1 MLTKVR
7 QNHEYTKGMDKVEI
21 ALERMFEAFLSRIP
35 SIVLGVV
42 VLVVGLWLIR
52 VLLRLLRRRFERRNV
67 DLSLRDFLL
76 SVIKISLYILL
87 LLSVASTVG
96 IQTTSFIAVM
106 GAASLSIG
114 LALQGSLS
122 NFAGGVL
129 ILLFKPFRIGD
140 YVETAAGGTGVV
152 EKIDIL
158 YTTMRTDDGIAV
170 FAPNGPLAN
179 TVITNY
185 SSITRRRIVYRVQLS
200 AEADVDQARQLISEV
215 LISDYRMLNTP
226 RPEVRIEE
234 MTETVTK
241 LVIRVWTPK
250 ETYVEAYYDNFEQIK
265 AALDKNGV
273 KVLAA
278 S

>member
-1 MLTKVR
+1 
-7 QNHEYTKGMDKVEI
+7 MDKIER
-21 ALERMFEAFLSRIP
+21 ALEHLADAILLRIP
-35 SIVLGVV
+35 SIVLGIV
-42 VLVVGLWLIR
+42 VLVLGTWLIR
-52 VLLRLLRRRFERRNV
+52 LTLKLVRRRFERRNV

-87 LLSVASTVG
+87 LLTVASTIG
-96 IQTTSFIAVM
+96 IKTTSFIAVM

-140 YVETAAGGTGVV
+140 YVETATGAAGMV

-158 YTTMRTDDGIAV
+158 YTTMRTEDGIAV

-185 SSITRRRIVYRVQLS
+185 SSITRRRITYQIQVS
-200 AEADVDQARQLISEV
+200 AEADLGQVRQVIGDV
-215 LISDYRMLNTP
+215 LKADYRLLNTP
-226 RPEVRIEE
+226 RPEVRLA
-234 MTETVTK
+234 ETTDTTAK
-241 LVIRVWTPK
+241 LAVRTWTPK
-250 ETYVEAYYDNFEQIK
+250 ETYQEAYDGNLEAVK
-265 AALDKNGV
+265 AALEKAGV
-273 KVLAA
+273 KVL
-278 S
+278 SVS

>member
-140 YVETAAGGTGVV
+140 YVETATGGTGVV

>member
-1 MLTKVR
+1 
-7 QNHEYTKGMDKVEI
+7 MDKIER
-21 ALERMFEAFLSRIP
+21 ALEHLADAILQRIP
-35 SIVLGVV
+35 SIVLGIV
-42 VLVVGLWLIR
+42 VLVVGTWLIR
-52 VLLRLLRRRFERRNV
+52 LLLKLVRRRFVRRNV

-87 LLSVASTVG
+87 FLTVASTVG
-96 IQTTSFIAVM
+96 IKTTSFIAVM
-106 GAASLSIG
+106 GAASLSVG

-140 YVETAAGGTGVV
+140 YVETAAGAAGVV

-158 YTTMRTDDGIAV
+158 YTTMRTEDGIAV

-185 SSITRRRIVYRVQLS
+185 SSITRRRITYQVQVPAEVDLSHVRQVIGEALAADYRV
-200 AEADVDQARQLISEV
+200 
-215 LISDYRMLNTP
+215 LNTP
-226 RPEVRIEE
+226 RPEVRLAEA
-234 MTETVTK
+234 TEALAK
-241 LVIRVWTPK
+241 LAIRAWTPK
-250 ETYVEAYYDNFEQIK
+250 ETYQEVYNGNLEAIK
-265 AALDKNGV
+265 NALEKNGV
-273 KVLAA
+273 KVLSA